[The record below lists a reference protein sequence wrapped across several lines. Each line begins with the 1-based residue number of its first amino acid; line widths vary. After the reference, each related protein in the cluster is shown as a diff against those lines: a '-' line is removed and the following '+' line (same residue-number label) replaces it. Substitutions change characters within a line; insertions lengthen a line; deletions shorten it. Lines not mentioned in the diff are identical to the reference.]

1 MLRNYLTIALRHL
14 RRHPGY
20 AAINVVGLAVGMA
33 CCLLI
38 LLFVRDELSYDRFH
52 DNAERVYRI
61 VSDWGDFSV
70 PATSWPVVSRLED
83 DFPQIEAHA
92 RLLQTDGLVR
102 YGDESFVEEHL
113 FAANPAVF
121 DVFSFPLRQGDPAT
135 ALSRP
140 FTTVITPEIAEKYF
154 GDADPMG
161 QTLRVDNQYD
171 LEVTG
176 VLEPIPAASHVHPDF
191 FLSWSTL
198 DAALDYSEA
207 MADNW
212 GANGIYTYLL
222 LPENA
227 DPTTLEAQFPDFVD
241 RHAGSDWN
249 GATLLLQPLTDIH
262 LHSHHNSEIE
272 PNGNIA
278 YVYVFSI
285 IAAFVLLIAGIN
297 FVNLSTARSAERAKE
312 VGVRKSMG
320 AQRGQLVRQFLA
332 ESVVLAVLA
341 LVLAVA
347 LVALALPAFR
357 ALSGKALDVGVLTD
371 GFTLAAFAATT
382 LVVGVLAGAFPAFV
396 LSRFQPVR
404 VLRGRLRQ
412 GRGGGWLRKGLV
424 TFQFAVSVVLIV
436 GTAVVYTQ
444 LDYLR
449 SARLGFDQERV
460 VMVPMQ
466 GGDDV
471 HLPRYDAFRQAL
483 AQQPGVEAVSASSEG
498 LPSELLNGTGI
509 AFADAGVPD
518 DSLQGLRLVAVSH
531 DFFDA
536 LGAEMVAGRGFSR
549 ELPTDSGAFV
559 VNEAALDLLAQDLPQ
574 PLRAPADALGKQ
586 LRGWSEW
593 PPRGPLIGV
602 ADNFNMATLHESVE
616 PILFMLQPDWFSHYV
631 VRVQPGD
638 LDATLGALRSTWAQ
652 FYPDWPFDYRFV
664 DQAFDA
670 QYRAEERLGQIF
682 GIFAGLA
689 ILIACLGLFGLAAF
703 TAQQRTKEIGVRK
716 VLGASVTQI
725 VALLSKEF
733 VALVGLAFVIAAPVA
748 YLAMDRWLS
757 DFAYRTDLSAF
768 LFLGAGGIALA
779 IAVLTVSYHAL
790 RAALADPVQ
799 SLRYE

>member
-1 MLRNYLTIALRHL
+1 MLKNYLTIALRHL

-20 AAINVVGLAVGMA
+20 ATINVVGLAVGIA

-38 LLFVRDELSYDRFH
+38 LLFVRDELSYDHFH
-52 DNAERVYRI
+52 DDADRIYRI
-61 VSDWGDFSV
+61 VSDWGNFSV
-70 PATSWPVVSRLED
+70 PMTSWPVVSRLED

-113 FAANPAVF
+113 FAANPEVF
-121 DVFSFPLRQGDPAT
+121 EVFSFPLRQGDPAT
-135 ALSRP
+135 ALNRP
-140 FTTVITPEIAEKYF
+140 FTTVIAPEIAEKYF

-161 QTLRVDNQYD
+161 KTLRVDNQYD

-176 VLEPIPAASHVHPDF
+176 VLEPIPETSHMHPDF
-191 FLSWSTL
+191 FISWSTL
-198 DAALDYSEA
+198 NAAFDYEEN

-222 LPENA
+222 LSENT
-227 DPTTLEAQFPDFVD
+227 DPTTLEAQFPAFAD

-249 GATLLLQPLTDIH
+249 ASTLSLQPLTSIH

-272 PNGNIA
+272 PNGSIA
-278 YVYVFSI
+278 YVYLFSI

-320 AQRGQLVRQFLA
+320 AQRSQLVRQFLA

-341 LVLAVA
+341 LGLAVA

-382 LVVGVLAGAFPAFV
+382 VGVGVLAGAFPAFV

-404 VLRGRLRQ
+404 VLRGRLQ
-412 GRGGGWLRKGLV
+412 QTGGGAWLRKGLV
-424 TFQFAVSVVLIV
+424 TFQFAVSVILIV

-460 VMVPMQ
+460 VMVPMR
-466 GGDDV
+466 GGEEV

-483 AQQPGVEAVSASSEG
+483 AQQPGVGAVSASSEA

-509 AFADAGVPD
+509 AFVEVPH
-518 DSLQGLRLVAVSH
+518 DSLQSLRLVSVSH

-559 VNEAALDLLAQDLPQ
+559 VNEAALELLAQDLPQ
-574 PLRAPADALGKQ
+574 PLGAPADALGKQ

-616 PILFMLQPDWFSHYV
+616 PTLFMLQPDWFSHYV
-631 VRVQPGD
+631 VRVEPGD
-638 LDATLGALRSTWAQ
+638 PDATLDALRATWTQ
-652 FYPDWPFDYRFV
+652 FYPDWPFDYHFA

-682 GIFAGLA
+682 GLFAGLA

-733 VALVGLAFVIAAPVA
+733 VALVSLAFVIAAPVA

-757 DFAYRTDLSAF
+757 DFAYRTDLSAT
-768 LFLGAGGIALA
+768 LFLLAGGIALT
-779 IAVLTVSYHAL
+779 IAVLTVSYHAV